1 MVINILSKNKM
12 KQNTNTN
19 INNPPVYH
27 EYSDVPNKNFDRNS
41 IGSKIN
47 PEMS

>member
-12 KQNTNTN
+12 KLNTNS
-19 INNPPVYH
+19 NNPPINH

-41 IGSKIN
+41 IGNKIN
-47 PEMS
+47 SELS